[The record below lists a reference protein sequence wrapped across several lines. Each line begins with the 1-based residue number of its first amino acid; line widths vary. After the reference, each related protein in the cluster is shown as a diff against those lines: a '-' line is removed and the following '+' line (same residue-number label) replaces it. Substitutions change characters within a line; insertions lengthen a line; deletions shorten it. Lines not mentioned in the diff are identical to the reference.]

1 MNILK
6 VVSAILFV
14 QANLETCKII
24 QDDLLKKIKTGNY
37 RFCDMRKGK
46 NYIDIIAVYKRNKYK
61 FYLKWTTRQEPIFQ
75 KILTIIPEG
84 QKSVKN
90 IIKLL
95 EDKLKTLVNYKNEN
109 AYSFI
114 YEEYDYY
121 NCPIT
126 KELVEEVKKRNVLR
140 RINKEYSKIIYENI
154 CHSGDIFEKIIT
166 EIRTLKDGSITE
178 QQSSICYYDNL
189 KTGKKFIVLT
199 IDIENVLYFF
209 EFCINEL
216 YHKFDFEVNVADT
229 CEDKILHKLQDIYE
243 LSPDNCNLSLRDND
257 EYINITSSHI
267 NIRKKEEKYS
277 IYIKTDE
284 LYFEYFNI
292 YPSCPSEGPC
302 TPNIYKYKVSE
313 TCNMEFEKICSKL
326 TNTEYTNEIEL
337 FYNLLKNHN
346 KIEFLVKRIISKPES
361 AIHMIFSFQYR
372 KNKKKFRS
380 GEKFMIGNK
389 KDSEHHITHVIR
401 KLTKLVKEDLKGID
415 LYVIVICLIIE
426 AEAYI
431 QENDVSDDKIFKT
444 LKEIGEIIDEKNKT
458 TTVDTSTTE
467 KNIDLFNILK
477 EIVTISNNKLLEM
490 TYKTIALFTGSNSIN
505 IYEYKGKLIKKNKIE
520 MKTDAKES
528 NLEVLK
534 IKKYNEE
541 LKEKLREKTEKM

>member
-46 NYIDIIAVYKRNKYK
+46 NYIDIIAVYKINKYK
-61 FYLKWTTRQEPIFQ
+61 FYLKWTTPRETIPL

-95 EDKLKTLVNYKNEN
+95 EDKLKTLFNYKNEN
-109 AYSFI
+109 AYRFI

-140 RINKEYSKIIYENI
+140 SDNKEYSEIIYENI

-166 EIRTLKDGSITE
+166 KIRTLKDGSITE
-178 QQSSICYYDNL
+178 QQSSICYYDDL

-229 CEDKILHKLQDIYE
+229 CEDKIMHKLQDIYE

-257 EYINITSSHI
+257 ENIYIYGKYINIS
-267 NIRKKEEKYS
+267 KKEENYS
-277 IYIKTDE
+277 IHIKTE
-284 LYFEYFNI
+284 AVVFKY
-292 YPSCPSEGPC
+292 
-302 TPNIYKYKVSE
+302 YKNNYIFHIEDSIPLDNNKHYISR
-313 TCNMEFEKICSKL
+313 TCHMEFEKICSKL

-505 IYEYKGKLIKKNKIE
+505 IYEYKGKLIEKNKIE

-534 IKKYNEE
+534 IKKYKEE